1 MFTKISLL
9 TQLKEKSVEYE
20 NALDFSHILYP
31 DADNLYEE
39 DKNKIASLESKI
51 TEEKNKISF
60 QIKTVHDSSNKISSL
75 VSNSIN
81 ECGYKVVKQNGAYLV
96 QVEIDLGKSYY
107 SDSITANPSVS
118 VIISG
123 NSKNIFSYEKSTQ
136 RITGFKD
143 AENFVDKK
151 IYDSLES
158 EIKSSLTNE
167 LKTVLK

>member
-1 MFTKISLL
+1 MTK
-9 TQLKEKSVEYE
+9 
-20 NALDFSHILYP
+20 
-31 DADNLYEE
+31 E

-60 QIKTVHDSSNKISSL
+60 QIKTVNDSSNKISSL

-81 ECGYKVVKQNGAYLV
+81 ECGYKVVKQNAAYLV
-96 QVEIDLGKSYY
+96 QVEIDTGKSYY

-123 NSKNIFSYEKSTQ
+123 NSKNIFSYEKSCQ

-167 LKTVLK
+167 LKSVLK